1 MVIDRNKPKAKLQ
14 HVKQTTPIIFLT
26 LHGLTS
32 STYLS
37 QYYSPEQINGRLKVL
52 GWTDVPSIET
62 IYQHIYADK
71 AQGGTSH
78 RYLRSQKIYRKR
90 GYKANDRRGQIANRK
105 DISERP
111 VIIEQRQRLGDYEG
125 DTVVGKGHQGVLVP

>member
-1 MVIDRNKPKAKLQ
+1 MKLNAIQDYVVIDRNKPKAKLQ
-14 HVKQTTPIIFLT
+14 HIKQTTPIVFLT

-52 GWTDVPSIET
+52 GWTDVPSIEI

-78 RYLRSQKIYRKR
+78 HNLRSQKIYRKR
-90 GYKANDRRGQIANRK
+90 GY
-105 DISERP
+105 
-111 VIIEQRQRLGDYEG
+111 RLMI
-125 DTVVGKGHQGVLVP
+125 GVDNFAKTYHS